1 MEAEAKGKKTVVVRK
16 IDIVKWESDVARQH
30 RIRSI
35 PHLVLY
41 DASGN
46 KVSEGQGTRERFRE
60 LD

>member
-1 MEAEAKGKKTVVVRK
+1 MVKK

-30 RIRSI
+30 GIQRI

-41 DASGN
+41 DASGK
-46 KVSEGQGTRERFRE
+46 KVSEGQGTREKFRE